1 MTKSTLFAVIV
12 GLGILGC
19 DSNSRTAMTDR
30 PTSPAQSPATPSAG
44 TPSRTAS
51 SPGATHTDATDQA
64 LAQRV
69 TSALREDSALA
80 PVVPNIT
87 VEANDGTVTLNGSVS
102 TQQRSAIESKVRGI
116 TGVTQV
122 VNNLQIASASR

>member
-1 MTKSTLFAVIV
+1 MTKSTLFAVIA

-30 PTSPAQSPATPSAG
+30 PISPAQSPAIPSANN
-44 TPSRTAS
+44 PSGTAS
-51 SPGATHTDATDQA
+51 SPAAAQMNATDQA

-69 TSALREDSALA
+69 TSSLREDSALA

-87 VEANDGTVTLNGSVS
+87 VQANNGTVTLHGAVS
-102 TQQRSAIESKVRGI
+102 IQQRSAIESKVRGM

-122 VNNLQIASASR
+122 VNNLEIASASR